1 MLYVTSAFSLSMIPS
16 EGAVIKVRPTSPED
30 ARKLLVTQRWE
41 SAVGHE
47 ATAKILSEI
56 LGVTVPAQRKAIKL
70 QIGDAVLVFQLLQR
84 LPEGKILNEEE
95 LREVVESGNWRLF
108 LVEVQSAAGQV
119 KCHHCGYEW
128 EYTGMLR
135 LATCPS
141 CGRKVKVREV

>member
-1 MLYVTSAFSLSMIPS
+1 VLYVTSAFSLSMIPS

-41 SAVGHE
+41 S
-47 ATAKILSEI
+47 
-56 LGVTVPAQRKAIKL
+56 AIKL